1 MDIKILRNY
10 VEIVDSGSLTAASK
24 KLFIAQPALSNQLKA
39 LEKEMNTTLIQRN
52 SRHQKLTDAGQL
64 FYERA
69 RSIILLEDAM
79 VREVNDTRSGDV
91 GSLRIATIPSGEM
104 TLLQDIFPRFAQEF
118 PQVTYEIHE
127 KESDVIVKLLED
139 GKVDIGL
146 VRTPCRITSEME
158 TFFIGDERLV
168 FVYNPELFR
177 FDTDRDEIRA
187 SELGNMPILVI
198 RKYMDMFLEL
208 CARETFTPNIRYT
221 NSQLSITL
229 NWAEAGLGIAIL
241 PEDMLSYC
249 SKKMRYKYPADRMMN
264 TKRALLTMK
273 DAFHSKAVKNFLKIC
288 HETL

>member
-104 TLLQDIFPRFAQEF
+104 TLLQDIFPPKDQT
-118 PQVTYEIHE
+118 QVTH
-127 KESDVIVKLLED
+127 IV
-139 GKVDIGL
+139 G
-146 VRTPCRITSEME
+146 
-158 TFFIGDERLV
+158 
-168 FVYNPELFR
+168 
-177 FDTDRDEIRA
+177 
-187 SELGNMPILVI
+187 
-198 RKYMDMFLEL
+198 
-208 CARETFTPNIRYT
+208 
-221 NSQLSITL
+221 
-229 NWAEAGLGIAIL
+229 
-241 PEDMLSYC
+241 
-249 SKKMRYKYPADRMMN
+249 
-264 TKRALLTMK
+264 
-273 DAFHSKAVKNFLKIC
+273 NFL
-288 HETL
+288 TT